1 MYSKVAAVTIRQV
14 ELNVR
19 ERILNA
25 TIQLI
30 ASDGLDSVRHRSVAE
45 LAEVSPGSTTYH
57 FATRDDLIEAAFE
70 QYLGQLDELIEQVWA
85 GLDDSDPEEF
95 VIAMIESLIALEFQ
109 TPSRMQAEYEMVLF
123 AARTPSLGAKLREWE
138 HDRWRNVSQVLS
150 RAGAHDPDTG
160 ARTIIALIRGLEVE
174 RLIWT
179 DSVVD
184 LRPRLT
190 PVVRSLLQ

>member
-1 MYSKVAAVTIRQV
+1 M
-14 ELNVR
+14 ELNIR

-45 LAEVSPGSTTYH
+45 LAEVSLGSTTYH
-57 FATRDDLIEAAFE
+57 FASRNDLVEAAFE
-70 QYLGQLDELIEQVWA
+70 QYLAELDELIEQVGF
-85 GLDDSDPEEF
+85 GLDESDPEEF
-95 VIAMIESLIALEFQ
+95 VIAVIESLIALEFQ
-109 TPSRMQAEYEMVLF
+109 TPWRMQAEYEMVLF

-138 HDRWRNVSQVLS
+138 DDRWRNLSQVL
-150 RAGAHDPDTG
+150 RGAGARDPDNG

-174 RLIWT
+174 RLIWS
-179 DSVVD
+179 DSVGD
-184 LRPRLT
+184 LRPRLE